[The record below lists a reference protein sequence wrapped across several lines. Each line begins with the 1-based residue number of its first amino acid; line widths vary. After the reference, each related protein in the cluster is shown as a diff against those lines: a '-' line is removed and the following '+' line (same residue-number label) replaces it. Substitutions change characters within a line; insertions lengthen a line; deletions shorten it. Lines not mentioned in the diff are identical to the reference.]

1 MNNKRQRK
9 KKSEIITAE
18 RLKHEI
24 WEKGKIH
31 QHRKLCH
38 EALLLSTQRAGK
50 LSNDSEWNE
59 WMEIQ

>member
-18 RLKHEI
+18 RLEHEI

-50 LSNDSEWNE
+50 LSNDSE
-59 WMEIQ
+59 